1 MTGADAE
8 LQETHSVLL
17 YERDRVN
24 CELLADRLADRS
36 YLEVVGTS
44 VTPET
49 TLELIESREPDLV
62 VAHGGVPNN
71 GALRLAQQ
79 LRARQDGP
87 DLVVFG
93 IVDDAGVV
101 LEYLESGATACL
113 PDGAGLDDLDRTI
126 RAVLAERVRL
136 DPEVTYRT
144 VRRLAQLAEICQRNG
159 LDVSRLKRLT
169 PREHEVL
176 RLLGEKLSNQEIAE
190 RLYVELSTVK
200 SHVHSILEKLEV
212 ASREEAARYL
222 LLSEEG
228 EEADGGD

>member
-1 MTGADAE
+1 MTGADGE
-8 LQETHSVLL
+8 PQGTHTVLL

-24 CELLADRLADRS
+24 CELLADRLSDWS

-49 TLELIESREPDLV
+49 ILELVDSREPDLV
-62 VAHGGVPNN
+62 VAHGGVPHN

-79 LRARQDGP
+79 LRARQERP

-93 IVDDAGVV
+93 IADDSSVT

-113 PDGAGLDDLDRTI
+113 PDAASLDDLDRTL
-126 RAVLAERVRL
+126 RAVLARRAPL
-136 DPEVTYRT
+136 DPEVAYRA
-144 VRRLAQLAEICQRNG
+144 VHRLAQLAEICQRNG
-159 LDVSRLKRLT
+159 LDVSRLQRLT
-169 PREHEVL
+169 SREQEVL
-176 RLLGEKLSNQEIAE
+176 KLLGEKLSNREIAD

-212 ASREEAARYL
+212 ASRDEAARYL
-222 LLSEEG
+222 LLSEEED
-228 EEADGGD
+228 EEEEEG